1 MSKYFINSIYSRF
14 IYQIIIFYIWII
26 LLVQACTTPSILA
39 TREQQK
45 GDLCSNRSD
54 YEQAVI
60 HYRKSLESSSKLGMY
75 RNPLMESQ
83 LCRKIAHSYEALG
96 KFKEALS
103 FINTAIEID
112 SGNNHQIQ
120 LIEDYRESGKL
131 YIMTGDIKKGIAQL
145 EYCTDL
151 SEGMETSGL
160 KTSPRKIVADNR
172 MVLAKA
178 YLTLGMYS
186 QSLENSQIA
195 MSLYKDIG
203 SGEGQS
209 EANLIL
215 GSIYNDMGDVYHAE
229 NLLSYSVR
237 LAEES
242 QLHTARQHQVLGE
255 VFENRGEYETA
266 LRHKLTALEEAKKAN
281 ILPQILWATVG
292 VGDVYKKI
300 GDSERATGYY
310 KKALD
315 LRKKRDIQ
323 SQGIESSLDLRMDN
337 FLAARSY
344 FTGAGALI
352 GSGLACLR
360 LAEVKAMEQDTDSAL
375 IFYNEAEFYF
385 GQAKNNEGMANAS
398 LRISHLLLDRNKL
411 KDADSGLT
419 RVFNLTANPELLWQ
433 VCYHRGRIHEK
444 KGQADSAIVSYKKA
458 IEIIESIRE
467 KFTIEEFKSIY
478 LENKIDVYDR
488 LIRLLIEHGSEREA
502 FYYSERAR
510 ARAFLDML
518 ANIKPDIREGADKN
532 YIEKEQLLSFQ
543 MQQLKK
549 QIQKSMLDFYE
560 DEAMRT
566 MSASLNEELERTRKE
581 YSEVIL
587 QLKLMNSSYPSLI
600 SVEPPPLEIIQSS
613 LDDSTALLEYW
624 IGKEGTF
631 LWVVA
636 KKTFRFYTIDLSSE
650 QMADIVKKCRQSI
663 SSQKEKED
671 GSLNGLYE
679 AIIRPAESVINDFT
693 SIGIIPHGPLHFLP
707 FQALNDKEGIFLI
720 EKIKIFYA
728 PSSGVYLQ
736 CREKTPEKGDYFL
749 GMALGDLMIGTF
761 FGLPGTSR
769 EVDAISA
776 FYPEKTI
783 KKKVDISEDFFKQQ
797 VKKFN
802 IIHLATHAYFN
813 KEQPLFSYLLL
824 HPTENNDGQ
833 LTVHEVFGLDLR
845 ARLVVL
851 SACQTGLG
859 DISRGDEL
867 VGLSRAFI
875 YAGTPSV
882 IVSLWS
888 LADEPAAQLM
898 IQFHRHLKTKP
909 APEALALAQREMIK
923 ENKSPYYWAP
933 FVLVGTEGTAPVM
946 ALSF

>member
-1 MSKYFINSIYSRF
+1 MNKYNVKSIF
-14 IYQIIIFYIWII
+14 PLLIYKVLIFYSWIA
-26 LLVQACTTPSILA
+26 LLLHGCTTPSVLV
-39 TREQQK
+39 TREQQQ
-45 GDLCSNRSD
+45 GDYCNNQNN
-54 YEQAVI
+54 YEQAII
-60 HYRKSLESSSKLGMY
+60 HYKKSLESSSKLGIY

-96 KFKEALS
+96 KFKDALS
-103 FINTAIEID
+103 FINTAMEID
-112 SGNNHQIQ
+112 SGNNHRMQ

-131 YIMTGDIKKGIAQL
+131 YIMTGDINKGIGQL
-145 EYCTDL
+145 EYCLDL
-151 SEGMETSGL
+151 SEGMETATL
-160 KTSPRKIVADNR
+160 KTAPMKTVADNC
-172 MVLAKA
+172 MILAKA

-186 QSLENSQIA
+186 QSLENSEKA
-195 MSLYKDIG
+195 MSLYKVID

-215 GSIYNDMGDVYHAE
+215 GSIYNDMGDVHHAE
-229 NLLSYSVR
+229 NLLNYSVR
-237 LAEES
+237 LAEEC

-255 VFENRGEYETA
+255 VFENLGEYETA
-266 LRHKLTALEEAKKAN
+266 LRHKLKALEEAKEAN
-281 ILPQILWATVG
+281 ILPQLLWATVG
-292 VGDVYKKI
+292 VGDAYKKI
-300 GDSERATGYY
+300 GDSQRAAMYY
-310 KKALD
+310 KKALE
-315 LRKKRDIQ
+315 LRKNRDIQ
-323 SQGIESSLDLRMDN
+323 SQGIEASLDLRLDN
-337 FLAARSY
+337 FLAAKSY
-344 FTGAGALI
+344 FAGTGALI

-360 LAEVKAMEQDTDSAL
+360 LAEVKAVENDIDSAL
-375 IFYNEAEFYF
+375 ICYNEAEYYF
-385 GQAKNNEGMANAS
+385 KQARSKEGMANAS
-398 LRISHLLLDRNKL
+398 LRISDLLVDQNKL
-411 KDADSGLT
+411 KDADSGLM

-433 VCYHRGRIHEK
+433 VWYHKGRIHEK

-458 IEIIESIRE
+458 IEIIESIRG

-478 LENKIDVYDR
+478 LDNKIDVYDR
-488 LIRLLIEHGSEREA
+488 LIQLLIGRNMEREA

-518 ANIKPDIREGADKN
+518 ANKKPDIREGADKN

-543 MQQLKK
+543 IQQLKK
-549 QIQKSMLDFYE
+549 QIQKSMFDFYE
-560 DEAMRT
+560 NETLRAMNV
-566 MSASLNEELERTRKE
+566 SLNEELERTRKE

-600 SVEPPPLEIIQSS
+600 SIEPPPLLTIQSS

-624 IGKEGTF
+624 VGKKVTL
-631 LWVVA
+631 LWIVA
-636 KKTFRFYTIDLSSE
+636 KKSFRFYTINLTSE
-650 QMADIVKKCRQSI
+650 QMADIVKICRQTI
-663 SSQKEKED
+663 SSQKEKENS
-671 GSLNGLYE
+671 SLNILYE
-679 AIIRPAESVINDFT
+679 AIIRPAESSLKDFT

-707 FQALNDKEGIFLI
+707 FQALIDKEGRFLI
-720 EKIKIFYA
+720 EKKKMFYA
-728 PSSGVYLQ
+728 PSSSVYLQ
-736 CREKTPEKGDYFL
+736 CRDKTPEKGEYFL

-776 FYPEKTI
+776 LYPEKTI
-783 KKKVDISEDFFKQQ
+783 KKKEDISEDFFKQEA
-797 VKKFN
+797 KNYN

-833 LTVHEVFGLDLR
+833 LTVHEVFGMDLK

-923 ENKSPYYWAP
+923 KYKSPYYWAP
-933 FVLVGTEGTAPVM
+933 FVLVGK
-946 ALSF
+946 